1 MSDCRFDP
9 SDEEEVLEIPNE
21 ELSEEESNE
30 ELEETPDNGLPVEV
44 PNTLDDMPDEEL
56 PEEDELDPGRIT
68 VTVDGL
74 NEAEELVT

>member
-68 VTVDGL
+68 VTVD
-74 NEAEELVT
+74 V